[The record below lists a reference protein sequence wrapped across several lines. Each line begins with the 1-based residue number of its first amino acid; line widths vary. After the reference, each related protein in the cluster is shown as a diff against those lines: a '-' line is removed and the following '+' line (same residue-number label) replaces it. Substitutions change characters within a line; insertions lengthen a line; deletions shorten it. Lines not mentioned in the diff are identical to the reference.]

1 MIKIN
6 FLCYKKVAKTAT
18 SKVSMEH
25 LVGGCSS
32 VGRAPQW
39 HCGGHRF
46 DPGQLHHHRFYF
58 FLGKK

>member
-1 MIKIN
+1 MRKVN
-6 FLCYKKVAKTAT
+6 FLYDKKVAKIVT
-18 SKVSMEH
+18 SKVSMEL

-46 DPGQLHHHRFYF
+46 DPGQLHHFYF
-58 FLGKK
+58 FMKKK